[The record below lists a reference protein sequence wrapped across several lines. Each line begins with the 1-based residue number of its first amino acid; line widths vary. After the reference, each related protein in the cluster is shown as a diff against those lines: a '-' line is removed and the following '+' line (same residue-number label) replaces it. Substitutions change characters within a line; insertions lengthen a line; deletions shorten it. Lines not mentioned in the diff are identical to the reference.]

1 MIAAN
6 PALQERELL
15 KMAEPGR
22 RRDRGPARAGRPRP
36 RAPPLAAQAGVT
48 AFSLGFELWVADA
61 SSADLATRIRETLDQ
76 LRAVSVGDPPSV
88 AA

>member
-15 KMAEPGR
+15 KMASLGAAATARPARPGR
-22 RRDRGPARAGRPRP
+22 PAEPTPR
-36 RAPPLAAQAGVT
+36 LAAQAGVA

-61 SSADLATRIRETLDQ
+61 SSDDPGHASIDATLAE
-76 LRAVSVGDPPSV
+76 LRAVTAGV
-88 AA
+88 AP